1 MRTLL
6 PTGFPRTLVCNYKVG
21 INIGTILVIEKMK
34 GSKAVRFIAADEFSY
49 RKSLVSFSVAI
60 DGSFFF
66 LNEKTKI
73 ITSSLNEGDVS
84 FY

>member
-1 MRTLL
+1 
-6 PTGFPRTLVCNYKVG
+6 
-21 INIGTILVIEKMK
+21 MK

-60 DGSFFF
+60 DGSFF